1 MDIERFKKTQA
12 AADAK
17 EERNKQ
23 STKVFFDKIVE
34 QWTQYIS
41 GLTNF
46 ISDQW
51 LDSYLDNCIRNSP
64 HAETFAFKQ
73 IVVGPFIQETYE
85 NNRRYLLYYN
95 TEVDNSTDLWKNV
108 NVAYP
113 VDVRTIMGNADY
125 ATEFDERISSEGCFR
140 YYMKRDAMEKYINEI
155 LLGKITE
162 RLTQYGLTIIGT
174 SCNAIEVNRVLLHI
188 VVKNPVG

>member
-1 MDIERFKKTQA
+1 MDIERFKRTQA

-17 EERNKQ
+17 EEKNKQ
-23 STKVFFDKIVE
+23 STKVFFDKVIE

-51 LDSYLDNCIRNSP
+51 LDSYLDNCIKNAP
-64 HAETFAFKQ
+64 HAEAFAFKQ
-73 IVVGPFIQETYE
+73 IVVCPFIQETYE

-95 TEVDNSTDLWKNV
+95 LEVDNSRDLWKNV

-113 VDVRTIMGNADY
+113 VDVRTILGNADY
-125 ATEFDERISSEGCFR
+125 ATEFYERISGEGCFR
-140 YYMKRDAMEKYINEI
+140 YYMKEDAMEKHINEV
-155 LLGKITE
+155 LVGKIKD
-162 RLTQYGLTIIGT
+162 RLTQYGLTII
-174 SCNAIEVNRVLLHI
+174 SISSNAIDENKVLLTVI
-188 VVKNPVG
+188 VKNPVG